1 LENFTRTLL
10 VAFTIVFT
18 IALDKKINKFVG
30 VLGSISCTPVA
41 FSWPSLF
48 HYKLVAKTKV

>member
-1 LENFTRTLL
+1 L